1 MLTYEE
7 PSIAAGGEYSYS
19 WAELCREFETEIVV
33 VVPSGYSC
41 GGAVLR
47 AVEQLHSNRSLGAIL
62 IESETPSL
70 IARRRYLAD
79 DAVTVQSGRA
89 LALQGYSGIQSSRR
103 TGAVLLVERYLE
115 QRKPQAKSL
124 STSAEDLGVVRLTY
138 SSFKMG
144 SESRRQWLDANH
156 RGEIEFLAC
165 GVRHECDPQHT
176 LTELIHRLERCSAYA
191 VLVTADCFKYT
202 EGFMSEASSY
212 LRTSGA
218 TGIIDSAC
226 VSLAVGSEIVPRHPE
241 LLFGSAMFQRTWLIA
256 QLESLKAIRSNLLLF
271 EKIVD
276 VFNGSNLPTCDGCV
290 TLLPVEYVDLDAHS
304 FTAVGKRFVC
314 RGSSEAALRAT
325 GQATVAS
332 EAALQTVGRAV
343 ELLQKQQ
350 NLEALAVI
358 KEVLPLIPELHD
370 LIYAKAIAE
379 LRLGMATDAVASL
392 QLLGRRAPKHAQG
405 IELLR
410 MLRAQGFDC

>member
-1 MLTYEE
+1 MLLPHSKLMLSSAPCSQGVFSMLTYEE

-256 QLESLKAIRSNLLLF
+256 QL
-271 EKIVD
+271 
-276 VFNGSNLPTCDGCV
+276 
-290 TLLPVEYVDLDAHS
+290 
-304 FTAVGKRFVC
+304 VC